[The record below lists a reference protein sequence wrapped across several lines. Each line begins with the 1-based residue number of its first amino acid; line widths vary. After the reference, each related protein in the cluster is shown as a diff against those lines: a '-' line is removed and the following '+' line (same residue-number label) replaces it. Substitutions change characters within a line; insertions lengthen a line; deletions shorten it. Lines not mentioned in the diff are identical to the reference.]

1 MTGNEFIRKLK
12 ALGKLRGISVSLNAS
27 RGKGSHQTLYFG
39 SRTEIRHAAWHV
51 LAAWYP
57 GFGPLKE
64 YKVERF
70 EYAVRLKPAD
80 EGGFVVS
87 CRDLP
92 QLVTQG
98 DDLAQALVEAADA
111 MDEVFAAYMQGGLP
125 MPAPSRPRKGE
136 RLVSP
141 PAETVAKA
149 ALHVAMSEAGFT
161 KVQLAKR
168 LGVDEKE
175 VRRMLD
181 PHYGSKLPRIA
192 EAIGV
197 LGRRLVIGLEAA

>member
-1 MTGNEFIRKLK
+1 M
-12 ALGKLRGISVSLNAS
+12 
-27 RGKGSHQTLYFG
+27 
-39 SRTEIRHAAWHV
+39 
-51 LAAWYP
+51 
-57 GFGPLKE
+57 
-64 YKVERF
+64 ERF
-70 EYAVRLKPAD
+70 EYAVRLAPAE

-98 DDLAQALVEAADA
+98 NDLAHALFEAVDA
-111 MDEVFAAYMQGGLP
+111 MDEVFAAYMQGGL
-125 MPAPSRPRKGE
+125 ALPSPGKVRKGE
-136 RLVSP
+136 HLVSP
-141 PAETVAKA
+141 PAETMAKA
-149 ALHVAMSEAGFT
+149 ALYVAMSEAGIT

-175 VRRMLD
+175 VRRLLD

-192 EAIGV
+192 QAIAA